1 MPSVV
6 MAFPAQREHAARM
19 HWPLGSDGGSAP
31 RILPE
36 LGVARTIEHKALGSH
51 ASHTAPRPSAECMG
65 LDVCLLACVEF
76 MFKGHG
82 EF

>member
-6 MAFPAQREHAARM
+6 TACPAQREYAARM
-19 HWPLGSDGGSAP
+19 HWPLGNAGGSAP
-31 RILPE
+31 RILRE
-36 LGVARTIEHKALGSH
+36 LGVAGTIEHKALGSH
-51 ASHTAPRPSAECMG
+51 TFHTAPRPSAECMG
-65 LDVCLLACVEF
+65 LDICLTACVEF